1 MYVGVDIESSLSI
14 GTHIGF
20 DSLGFEGICAMDLNI
35 YEITKNAFCAF
46 ELHQNAIKFLM
57 HYGVSFSYY
66 FHSFCKIITKNLLRT
81 V

>member
-1 MYVGVDIESSLSI
+1 
-14 GTHIGF
+14 
-20 DSLGFEGICAMDLNI
+20 MDLNI

-57 HYGVSFSYY
+57 HYGVSFIYY

-81 V
+81 VWK